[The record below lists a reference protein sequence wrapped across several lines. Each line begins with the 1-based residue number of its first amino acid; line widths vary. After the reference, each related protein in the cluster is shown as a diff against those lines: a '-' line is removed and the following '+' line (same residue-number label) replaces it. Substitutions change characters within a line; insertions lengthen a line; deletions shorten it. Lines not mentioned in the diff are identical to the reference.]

1 VLSAFADRAARLGAE
16 VTREIGVIQE
26 ISADRIQL
34 QMVLHNLVANALD
47 AVADVEAGRRR
58 VHVAVATQD
67 GQLQVSVSDSGRG
80 VLPEIQGRLF
90 EPFVTSKLDGMG
102 LGLAISRT
110 LLRSQGGELRLDAS
124 VAGETRFSVELPLT
138 ERERTTV

>member
-1 VLSAFADRAARLGAE
+1 
-16 VTREIGVIQE
+16 
-26 ISADRIQL
+26 
-34 QMVLHNLVANALD
+34 MVLHNLVANALD
-47 AVADVEAGRRR
+47 AVADVGTGSRR
-58 VHVAVATQD
+58 VHVSVATQRE
-67 GQLQVSVSDSGRG
+67 QLQVLVSDSGRG

-124 VAGETRFSVELPLT
+124 GDGGTRFSVELPLMA
-138 ERERTTV
+138 RARTMV